1 MSTLMRPA
9 MAVRVVPMAV
19 FMLLL
24 AGRDVLGDWP
34 PLQSALHGMGL
45 DGRWLYGVQAA
56 AAAALLAWSWRH
68 YGELVRQLWP
78 SAMEALQA
86 IGVGLLVCVA
96 WINLDAPWMLLGEAT
111 PGFAPLDAAGAVDMR
126 LVVIRVLGAVLV
138 VPLME
143 ELFWRSFLMRWIDS
157 ATFER
162 VDPRSV
168 TPKAIV
174 LSTFAFVLVHQAWL
188 AAALA
193 GLAYAWLY
201 RSSGKLWLAVMAH
214 ATTNAA
220 LAAWVLGTRQWQ
232 FW

>member
-1 MSTLMRPA
+1 MSTPMRPA
-9 MAVRVVPMAV
+9 MAMRVVPMAI

-24 AGRDVLGDWP
+24 AGRDVLGAWP
-34 PLQSALHGMGL
+34 PLQSALSGMGL

-56 AAAALLAWSWRH
+56 AAGALLAWGWRY

-78 SAMEALQA
+78 TAMEALLA
-86 IGVGLLVCVA
+86 IGVGLLVLVA
-96 WINLDAPWMLLGEAT
+96 WINLDAPWMLLGDTT
-111 PGFAPLDAAGAVDMR
+111 PGFAPIDAAGAVDLR
-126 LVVIRVLGAVLV
+126 LVVIRVLGAVVV

-162 VDPRSV
+162 VDPHTVSA
-168 TPKAIV
+168 KAMV

-201 RSSGKLWLAVMAH
+201 RSSGKLWLAVLAH

-220 LAAWVLGTRQWQ
+220 LAVWVLSTRQWQ